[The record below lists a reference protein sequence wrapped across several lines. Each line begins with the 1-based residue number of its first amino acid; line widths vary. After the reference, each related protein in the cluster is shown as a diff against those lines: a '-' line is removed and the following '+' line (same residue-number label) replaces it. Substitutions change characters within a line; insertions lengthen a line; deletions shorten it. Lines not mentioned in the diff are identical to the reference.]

1 MQTKW
6 LVNALIPILLT
17 LLVACGPTS
26 PNESTPPPS
35 AFPLD
40 DVLTIQI
47 EMQFALDELDAQH
60 DTARITR
67 HILAVL
73 GQLNLMQE
81 SMVQQER
88 CIADFK
94 VTEVLFGALEQEMEL
109 SKMEKEYERIK
120 QKSSEP
126 TCFYIN
132 ATIWQLARAN
142 QQVEQSAYDTS
153 RYHLLLALTFFD
165 QYIRTKTR

>member
-6 LVNALIPILLT
+6 LVNALTPILFT

-26 PNESTPPPS
+26 PNESNLPPP

-47 EMQFALDELDAQH
+47 EMQFVLDELDAQH

-73 GQLNLMQE
+73 GLVNLMQE
-81 SMVQQER
+81 SIVQQER
-88 CIADFK
+88 CIAEFK
-94 VTEVLFGALEQEMEL
+94 VTEALFGALEQEMEL
-109 SKMEKEYERIK
+109 RRMEKEYERIK

-126 TCFYIN
+126 ACFYIN
-132 ATIWQLARAN
+132 ATVWQLARAN
-142 QQVEQSAYDTS
+142 QQVEKGEYENS